1 VLTYVGERRWLPD
14 LVKTVSDG
22 RWTELRVVPSWQQL
36 GELDVS
42 VSSKTERGGGGELRG
57 VLTGDGDGR
66 RWPKFE
72 AAARRRR
79 WCPRL
84 RAATTLRA
92 RGGRG

>member
-1 VLTYVGERRWLPD
+1 
-14 LVKTVSDG
+14 
-22 RWTELRVVPSWQQL
+22 
-36 GELDVS
+36 
-42 VSSKTERGGGGELRG
+42 VSSKTEIGGGGGELRG

-66 RWPKFE
+66 RWPNFE